1 MSFRALGPSMSPLI
15 RSFERVEVWPANPEL
30 LEKGDIVVADVGNRT
45 LLHRISRGGV

>member
-1 MSFRALGPSMSPLI
+1 VSFRALGSSMSPPI
-15 RSFERVEVWPANPEL
+15 RSFERAEVWTADPEL